1 MLSKNLSHISLIATL
16 TFALADCILR
26 QPATNFSRFKVAKSS
41 FAVCLTVFISSL
53 VSSGAGFIKITY
65 EFDTDS
71 ENFDLMKLRAFQQS
85 EEIAYALSEVIKQA
99 RKWDKSDPWAEI
111 PAGEVYDTITDIVAR
126 YVDMEKI
133 GY

>member
-1 MLSKNLSHISLIATL
+1 M
-16 TFALADCILR
+16 
-26 QPATNFSRFKVAKSS
+26 
-41 FAVCLTVFISSL
+41 
-53 VSSGAGFIKITY
+53 KITY

-71 ENFDLMKLRAFQQS
+71 ENFDLMKLRTFQQS

-99 RKWDKSDPWAEI
+99 RKWDKSDPRAEI

-126 YVDMEKI
+126 YIDMEKI